1 MRLFSSKRN
10 YVLSVLMSLIL
21 VAACGGCQ
29 SSQITESMTV
39 SEMIETSTEV
49 TVVENSESASGFSNA
64 EMETFLKDFFVQTEN
79 SELMEVL
86 RAVKDSENSEEVSE
100 LTQQILDEMYGD
112 TFDDIREHTFLYS
125 NHYGFCTM
133 YQMAIAYESD
143 ILVDEMDFNGDPA
156 SGYSWEVRYRLS
168 AEEAAEPYQAKGFL
182 NLDEDG
188 KICSFSWSTGN
199 PDFDGMSAGESAVKQ
214 VLIAILECPN
224 EKLTPAM
231 TYIALDES
239 APADAAEQEE
249 NKKKET
255 EAWKEAVG
263 DCFQEENFTWFME
276 HYNGRTD
283 FQTLAEFYSLSISV
297 VNIEAWELSPQ
308 TEKANAS
315 QRFTATICLSNEA
328 GEEKECVTRWMV
340 KYDTENP
347 ELLYTVEMEDDG
359 GVLELAEGMQK

>member
-1 MRLFSSKRN
+1 MHLFSISKKHVFPTFLSL
-10 YVLSVLMSLIL
+10 VLISG
-21 VAACGGCQ
+21 CFGCQ
-29 SSQITESMTV
+29 TSQTTKSTTV
-39 SEMIETSTEV
+39 SEMIETPTEV
-49 TVVENSESASGFSNA
+49 TVVENPESSSGFTNA
-64 EMETFLKDFFVQTEN
+64 EMEAFLKDFFVQTEN

-100 LTQQILDEMYGD
+100 LTRQILDEMYGD
-112 TFDDIREHTFLYS
+112 TFDDIRKHAFLYS

-133 YQMAIAYESD
+133 YRMAIAYESD

-168 AEEAAEPYQAKGFL
+168 AEETAEPYQAKGFL

-199 PDFDGMSAGESAVKQ
+199 PDFGGMSAGESAVKQ

-249 NKKKET
+249 KKKKET
-255 EAWKEAVG
+255 DAWKEAVG
-263 DCFQEENFTWFME
+263 DCFQEESFIWFME
-276 HYNGRTD
+276 HCNARTD

-308 TEKANAS
+308 SEKANAS
-315 QRFTATICLSNEA
+315 QRFTAIICLSNEE
-328 GEEKECVTRWMV
+328 GEEQECETRWMV

-347 ELLYTVEMEDDG
+347 ELIYTLEMEDDG
-359 GVLELAEGMQK
+359 GVRKLAEGM